1 MTIATWKTLRSLP
14 IALRR
19 TVTSALLAA
28 SASMAFASLATAQ
41 VSYPHGDHGGHS
53 LDHVKLHI
61 NNRWHEC
68 SFQLDASLT
77 QSAWRQFTGE
87 AGVVTYFRPLVD
99 AEPMGKGKF
108 EVSLVQWKTGIDA
121 NDAAWNDTFV
131 HPDSNHVLFEGS
143 GLEFPGLMVRA
154 GLTNRTDVGVY
165 FTKSP
170 GANYGFY
177 GAQLQQN
184 LLRDAGKWAAAA
196 RVSFVS
202 LYGPED
208 LDFTVYGLDLVA
220 SRKFAVTKRASLSPY
235 LGVAT
240 SLSRSHEKSAVVD
253 LDDENVFGAMGT
265 VGAVAQIYMTSVAVE
280 YAFARVPS
288 LSLKVGVGRR

>member
-1 MTIATWKTLRSLP
+1 
-14 IALRR
+14 
-19 TVTSALLAA
+19 
-28 SASMAFASLATAQ
+28 
-41 VSYPHGDHGGHS
+41 
-53 LDHVKLHI
+53 VKLHI
-61 NNRWHEC
+61 NSRWHEC
-68 SFQLDASLT
+68 SFQLDPSLT

-87 AGVVTYFRPLVD
+87 AGVVTYFRPLIG
-99 AEPMGKGKF
+99 AEPMGKGKL
-108 EVSLVQWKTGIDA
+108 ELSLVQWKTAIDA

-143 GLEFPGLMVRA
+143 GLQFPGLTARA
-154 GLTNRTDVGVY
+154 GITDATDVGVY

-177 GAQLQQN
+177 GAQVQQN
-184 LLRDAGKWAAAA
+184 LLRDARKWSAAA

-202 LYGPED
+202 MYGPED

-220 SRKFAVTKRASLSPY
+220 SRKYALLSKTSISPY
-235 LGVAT
+235 VGVST

-253 LDDENVFGAMGT
+253 LEDENIVGAMGT

-288 LSLKVGVGRR
+288 LSVKVGVGRM